1 MIEVAAG
8 VLTDARGRV
17 LLLQRLPGKHLA
29 GLWEFPGGKLE
40 PGESVQ
46 RALARELD
54 EELGIEVL
62 TATPLLSLIWDYPA
76 KTVHLHAFQ
85 VTAWCGEVRA
95 REGNPV
101 RWVALADMDTAVMP
115 PADAPIVAALRRF
128 RNGGGVKA

>member
-8 VLTDARGRV
+8 VLTDAHGRV

-46 RALARELD
+46 QALARELD
-54 EELGIEVL
+54 EELGVEVL
-62 TATPLLSLIWDYPA
+62 TATLLLSLTWDYPA
-76 KTVHLHAFQ
+76 KTVRLHAFQ
-85 VTAWCGEVRA
+85 VTAWRGEVRA
-95 REGNPV
+95 REGNPM
-101 RWVALADMDTAVMP
+101 RWVALTEMDTAVMP

-128 RNGGGVKA
+128 